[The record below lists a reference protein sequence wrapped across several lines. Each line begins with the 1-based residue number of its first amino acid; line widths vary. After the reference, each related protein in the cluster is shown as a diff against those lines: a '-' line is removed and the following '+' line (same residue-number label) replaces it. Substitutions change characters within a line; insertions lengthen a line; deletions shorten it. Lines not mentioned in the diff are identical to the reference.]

1 MTQPFIGEIQLF
13 GFNFAPIDWAFCNGA
28 TMSVSQNTALF
39 SLLGTTYGGNG
50 VSTFQLP
57 NLIARAT
64 CNQGQGPGLTPR
76 MLGESFGESSVTLS
90 VNEMPS
96 HTHGFLVY
104 NQTDANKRSAGPSQG
119 NGLVSPRHIGPFAPA
134 GTAANTAFSPQML
147 GGSGQSQPHENNQP
161 ALAINYCVALY
172 GVFPSFS

>member
-13 GFNFAPIDWAFCNGA
+13 AFNFAPVDWAFCNGA
-28 TMSVSQNTALF
+28 MMSISQNTALF

-50 VSTFQLP
+50 TSTYQLP
-57 NLIARAT
+57 NLVTRAA
-64 CNQGQGPGLTPR
+64 CNQGQGLGLSMRVPGET
-76 MLGESFGESSVTLS
+76 FGEPGVTLGVS
-90 VNEMPS
+90 EIPS
-96 HTHGFLVY
+96 HTHGFLLY
-104 NQTDANKRSAGPSQG
+104 NQTDGTKRSAAPSQG
-119 NGLVSPRHIGPFAPA
+119 FGLNVPHQSGPFPAA
-134 GTAANTAFSPQML
+134 GTAPNTAFSPQML